1 MARQVIRLRTP
12 FHIRRATLVSVA
24 VLLAVCAACS
34 SATPTPHPT
43 ATPTAPPI
51 IDPTPLPPPEGT
63 LRVGVTGAAPHK
75 DMHLMLSEW
84 AALFGPGP
92 SHGRLMRFVL
102 DADGP
107 PTLEVKCD
115 LCESWGF
122 VDDLTAEFRLDPEAA
137 WQPAEGF
144 ASRPVTSQDVA
155 FSMNRLRTHGLS
167 HASLLDS
174 VESVEPVSED
184 VVRFNLRYPDP
195 DLPIKLASPYAV
207 ILAPDSLDGVDVR
220 TSGAPGAG
228 PWLYER
234 GRTGQVT
241 LNAWDG
247 HGTGTKVES
256 IVFHPASNPQLVTR
270 LLSQG
275 RVDLAQ
281 VSESEWPQLEAEG
294 FSSEVVHR
302 SGRGVLF
309 GLNSAQPP
317 FDDRE
322 VRRAVFLALSPHN
335 ALRET
340 FGIGSVSTGLPIADG
355 TWGIPQAEVDGVFG
369 DQAQARAVLGA
380 IGSQESVILLVA
392 NFGET
397 YVEHGRLLAEQ
408 LEDAGLDVTVEVLS
422 RAAYLR
428 RVWEERNFDA
438 FVGPVPPTDTPN
450 AFLLGLAH
458 SDGAL
463 NVTGGTTPLDAL
475 IEQQASELDDAA
487 RAEIARE
494 IQLEM
499 LSEALFF
506 MAAGAAERWA
516 SSDRVTGF
524 VPHMPMGAGDLW
536 AQTGVADSGAG

>member
-1 MARQVIRLRTP
+1 M
-12 FHIRRATLVSVA
+12 
-24 VLLAVCAACS
+24 
-34 SATPTPHPT
+34 
-43 ATPTAPPI
+43 
-51 IDPTPLPPPEGT
+51 
-63 LRVGVTGAAPHK
+63 RVGVTGAAPHK
-75 DMHLMLSEW
+75 DMHAMLSEW

-92 SHGRLMRFVL
+92 SHGRLMQFVL

-107 PTLEVKCD
+107 PTLEVECD
-115 LCESWGF
+115 LCESWEF
-122 VDDLTAEFRLDPEAA
+122 VDDLTAEFHLDPDAA

-155 FSMNRLRTHGLS
+155 FSMNRLRTPGLP
-167 HASLLDS
+167 HAALLDS

-195 DLPIKLASPYAV
+195 DLPVKLASPYTV

-234 GRTGQVT
+234 GGTGQVT

-247 HGTGTKVES
+247 HATGTKVES
-256 IVFHPASNPQLVTR
+256 IVFHPASNPRLVAR

-294 FSSEVVHR
+294 LSSDVVHR

-309 GLNSAQPP
+309 GLNAARPP
-317 FDDRE
+317 FDDRD
-322 VRRAVFLALSPHN
+322 VRRAAFLALSPPDT
-335 ALRET
+335 LRQT
-340 FGIGSVSTGLPIADG
+340 FGIGSVSTGLPLADG
-355 TWGIPQAEVDGVFG
+355 AWAIPPQEVDAVFG
-369 DQAQARAVLGA
+369 DPVQARSALDTAGLG
-380 IGSQESVILLVA
+380 ESITFIVA

-397 YVEHGRLLAEQ
+397 YVEHGRLVAEQ
-408 LEDAGLDVTVEVLS
+408 LEDAGLDVVVEVLS

-428 RVWEERNFDA
+428 RVWEERDFDA
-438 FVGPVPPTDTPN
+438 FVGPMPPTDTPN
-450 AFLLGLAH
+450 AFLLGLVH
-458 SDGAL
+458 SDGAF
-463 NVTGGTTPLDAL
+463 NVTGGAAALDSL
-475 IEQQASELDDAA
+475 IEQQAAELDGAA
-487 RAEIARE
+487 RAQLAQE
-494 IQLEM
+494 IQREM
-499 LSEALFF
+499 LSEAFFF

-516 SSDRVTGF
+516 FSDRVTGF

-536 AQTGVADSGAG
+536 AEVGIADGRAG

>member
-1 MARQVIRLRTP
+1 M
-12 FHIRRATLVSVA
+12 
-24 VLLAVCAACS
+24 
-34 SATPTPHPT
+34 
-43 ATPTAPPI
+43 
-51 IDPTPLPPPEGT
+51 
-63 LRVGVTGAAPHK
+63 GVTGAAPHK
-75 DMHLMLSEW
+75 DMHAMLSEW

-107 PTLEVKCD
+107 PTLEVECD
-115 LCESWGF
+115 LCESWRF
-122 VDDLTAEFRLDPEAA
+122 VDDLTVEFSLDSEAR

-155 FSMNRLRTHGLS
+155 FSMNRLRTPGMP
-167 HASLLDS
+167 HASLLDA

-207 ILAPDSLDGVDVR
+207 ILAPDSLDGVDVPR
-220 TSGAPGAG
+220 SGAPGAG

-247 HGTGTKVES
+247 HSTGTKVER
-256 IVFHPASNPQLVTR
+256 IVFHPASTPDLVTH
-270 LLSQG
+270 LLQQG

-281 VSESEWPQLEAEG
+281 VSESEWPALESEG
-294 FSSEVVHR
+294 FASEVVHR
-302 SGRGVLF
+302 SGRGVIF
-309 GLNSAQPP
+309 GLNSTRPP
-317 FDDRE
+317 FDDRD
-322 VRRAVFLALSPHN
+322 VRRAALLALSPHD
-335 ALRET
+335 ALRQAL
-340 FGIGSVSTGLPIADG
+340 GIGSVSMGLPLASSEWAIS
-355 TWGIPQAEVDGVFG
+355 QAEVDGVFG

-380 IGSQESVILLVA
+380 VGSQGSIVLIVA

-408 LEDAGLDVTVEVLS
+408 LEGAGLDVVVEVLS

-428 RVWEERNFDA
+428 RVWEERDFDA
-438 FVGPVPPTDTPN
+438 FVGPMPPTDTPN
-450 AFLLGLAH
+450 AFLLGLVH
-458 SDGAL
+458 SEGAF
-463 NVTGGTTPLDAL
+463 NVTGGTSALDAL
-475 IEQQASELDDAA
+475 IEQQSAELDDAA
-487 RAEIARE
+487 RVELARE
-494 IQLEM
+494 IQREM

-516 SSDRVTGF
+516 FSDRVTGF
-524 VPHMPMGAGDLW
+524 VPHMPMGSGDLW
-536 AQTGVADSGAG
+536 VDVGVAEDEAG

>member
-1 MARQVIRLRTP
+1 MARQAIRLHIP
-12 FHIRRATLVSVA
+12 LHIRSATLVAAA

-34 SATPTPHPT
+34 SATPTPDPT
-43 ATPTAPPI
+43 ATPTAPSI
-51 IDPTPLPPPEGT
+51 IDPTPLPLPEGT

-75 DMHLMLSEW
+75 DMHAMLSEW

-102 DADGP
+102 EADGP
-107 PTLEVKCD
+107 PTLEVECD

-144 ASRPVTSQDVA
+144 ESRPVTSQDVV
-155 FSMNRLRTHGLS
+155 FSMDRLRMYRLS

-174 VESVEPVSED
+174 VESVEPASED

-247 HGTGTKVES
+247 HATGTKVES
-256 IVFHPASNPQLVTR
+256 IVFHPASNPSLVTR

-309 GLNSAQPP
+309 GLNSARPP
-317 FDDRE
+317 FDDRD
-322 VRRAVFLALSPHN
+322 VRRAAFLALSPHD

-340 FGIGSVSTGLPIADG
+340 FGIGSVSTGLPLADG
-355 TWGIPQAEVDGVFG
+355 TWGIPQAEVDGVLG
-369 DQAQARAVLGA
+369 DPARAQPALDAAVLR
-380 IGSQESVILLVA
+380 ESITVIVA

-397 YVEHGRLLAEQ
+397 HVEHGRLLAEQ
-408 LEDAGLDVTVEVLS
+408 LEDAGFDVTVEVLS

-428 RVWEERNFDA
+428 RVWEERDFDA
-438 FVGPVPPTDTPN
+438 FVGPMPPTDTPN
-450 AFLLGLAH
+450 AFLLGLVH
-458 SDGAL
+458 SDGAF
-463 NVTGGTTPLDAL
+463 NVTGGTTALDAL
-475 IEQQASELDDAA
+475 IDQQASELDDAA
-487 RAEIARE
+487 RAELARE
-494 IQLEM
+494 IQREM
-499 LSEALFF
+499 LSEALFL

-516 SSDRVTGF
+516 FSDRVTGF

-536 AQTGVADSGAG
+536 ARTGVADKGAG

>member
-1 MARQVIRLRTP
+1 
-12 FHIRRATLVSVA
+12 
-24 VLLAVCAACS
+24 
-34 SATPTPHPT
+34 
-43 ATPTAPPI
+43 
-51 IDPTPLPPPEGT
+51 
-63 LRVGVTGAAPHK
+63 
-75 DMHLMLSEW
+75 MLSEW

-92 SHGRLMRFVL
+92 SHGRLMQFVL

-107 PTLEVKCD
+107 PTLEVECD

-122 VDDLTAEFRLDPEAA
+122 VNDLTAEFHLDPDAA

-155 FSMNRLRTHGLS
+155 FSMNRLRTPNLP

-247 HGTGTKVES
+247 HATGTKVER

-270 LLSQG
+270 LLRQG

-281 VSESEWPQLEAEG
+281 VSELEWLTLQEEG
-294 FSSEVVHR
+294 LSSEVVLR

-309 GLNSAQPP
+309 GLNAARPP
-317 FDDRE
+317 FDDRD
-322 VRRAVFLALSPHN
+322 VRRATLLALSPYDV
-335 ALRET
+335 LRQT
-340 FGIGSVSTGLPIADG
+340 FSIGSVSTGLPLADG
-355 TWGIPQAEVDGVFG
+355 DWAISQAEVDAVFG
-369 DQAQARAVLGA
+369 DPARARSALDAAGLK
-380 IGSQESVILLVA
+380 ESITLIVA

-408 LEDAGLDVTVEVLS
+408 LKDAGLDVTVEVLS

-428 RVWEERNFDA
+428 RVWEERDFDA
-438 FVGPVPPTDTPN
+438 FVGPMPPTDTPN
-450 AFLLGLAH
+450 AFLLGLVH
-458 SDGAL
+458 SDGAF
-463 NVTGGTTPLDAL
+463 NVTGGTTALDVL
-475 IEQQASELDDAA
+475 IEQQASELDDAT
-487 RAEIARE
+487 RAELARE
-494 IQLEM
+494 IQLQM

-506 MAAGAAERWA
+506 MAASAAERWA
-516 SSDRVTGF
+516 FSDRVTGF
-524 VPHMPMGAGDLW
+524 VPQMPMGGGDLW
-536 AQTGVADSGAG
+536 AEVGIADGGPG

>member
-1 MARQVIRLRTP
+1 MPLNIRS
-12 FHIRRATLVSVA
+12 ATLVSA
-24 VLLAVCAACS
+24 AALLAVCAACS
-34 SATPTPHPT
+34 SATPTPDPT
-43 ATPTAPPI
+43 ATPTAPPT
-51 IDPTPLPPPEGT
+51 IDPSPLPPPDGT

-75 DMHLMLSEW
+75 DMHAMLSEW
-84 AALFGPGP
+84 ATLFGPGP

-107 PTLEVKCD
+107 PTLEVECD
-115 LCESWGF
+115 LCKSWGF
-122 VDDLTAEFRLDPEAA
+122 VDDLTAEFRLGPEAV

-144 ASRPVTSQDVA
+144 VSRPVTSQDVA
-155 FSMNRLRTHGLS
+155 FSMNRLRTHGLP

-207 ILAPDSLDGVDVR
+207 ILTPDSLDGVDIR

-228 PWLYER
+228 PWLYQR

-241 LNAWDG
+241 LSAWDG
-247 HGTGTKVES
+247 HTTGTKVES
-256 IVFHPASNPQLVTR
+256 IVFHPASNPGLVTR

-281 VSESEWPQLEAEG
+281 VSESEWPQLEAQG
-294 FSSEVVHR
+294 FSSDVVHR

-317 FDDRE
+317 FDNRD
-322 VRRAVFLALSPHN
+322 VRSAAFLALSPHD
-335 ALRET
+335 ALREI
-340 FGIGSVSTGLPIADG
+340 FGIGSVSTGLPLADG
-355 TWGIPQAEVDGVFG
+355 TWAVPPQEVDAVFG
-369 DQAQARAVLGA
+369 NQAQARAVLGA
-380 IGSQESVILLVA
+380 VGSQESVTLIVA

-397 YVEHGRLLAEQ
+397 HVEHGRLLAEQ
-408 LEDAGLDVTVEVLS
+408 LEDAGFDVTVEVLS

-428 RVWEERNFDA
+428 RVWEERDFDA

-450 AFLLGLAH
+450 AFLLGLVH
-458 SDGAL
+458 SDGAF
-463 NVTGGTTPLDAL
+463 NVTGGTTALDAL
-475 IEQQASELDDAA
+475 IEQQASELDGAT
-487 RAEIARE
+487 RAELARE
-494 IQLEM
+494 IQLEI

-516 SSDRVTGF
+516 FSDRVTGF

-536 AQTGVADSGAG
+536 AQVGVADSEAG

>member
-1 MARQVIRLRTP
+1 MARQAIRLHIP
-12 FHIRRATLVSVA
+12 LHIRSATLVAAA

-34 SATPTPHPT
+34 SATPTPDPT
-43 ATPTAPPI
+43 ATPTAPSI
-51 IDPTPLPPPEGT
+51 IDPTPLPLPEGT

-75 DMHLMLSEW
+75 DMHAMLSEW

-102 DADGP
+102 EADDP
-107 PTLEVKCD
+107 PTLEVECD

-144 ASRPVTSQDVA
+144 ESRPVTSQDVV
-155 FSMNRLRTHGLS
+155 FSMDRLRMYRLS

-207 ILAPDSLDGVDVR
+207 IFTPDSLNGVDVR

-247 HGTGTKVES
+247 HATGTKVES
-256 IVFHPASNPQLVTR
+256 IVFHPASNPSLVTR

-309 GLNSAQPP
+309 GLNSARPP
-317 FDDRE
+317 FDDRD
-322 VRRAVFLALSPHN
+322 VRRAAFLALSPHD

-340 FGIGSVSTGLPIADG
+340 FGIGSVSTGLPLADG
-355 TWGIPQAEVDGVFG
+355 TWGIPQAEVDGVLG
-369 DQAQARAVLGA
+369 DPARAQPALDAAGLR
-380 IGSQESVILLVA
+380 ESITLIVA

-397 YVEHGRLLAEQ
+397 HVEHGRLLAEQ
-408 LEDAGLDVTVEVLS
+408 LEDAGFDVTVEVLS

-428 RVWEERNFDA
+428 RVWEDRDFDA
-438 FVGPVPPTDTPN
+438 FVGPMPPTDTPN
-450 AFLLGLAH
+450 AFLLGLVH
-458 SDGAL
+458 SDGAF
-463 NVTGGTTPLDAL
+463 NVTGGTTALDAL
-475 IEQQASELDDAA
+475 IDQQASELDDAA
-487 RAEIARE
+487 RAELARE
-494 IQLEM
+494 IQREM
-499 LSEALFF
+499 LSEALFL

-516 SSDRVTGF
+516 FSDRVTGF

-536 AQTGVADSGAG
+536 TRTGVADKGAG

>member
-1 MARQVIRLRTP
+1 M
-12 FHIRRATLVSVA
+12 
-24 VLLAVCAACS
+24 
-34 SATPTPHPT
+34 
-43 ATPTAPPI
+43 
-51 IDPTPLPPPEGT
+51 
-63 LRVGVTGAAPHK
+63 GVTGAAPHK
-75 DMHLMLSEW
+75 DMHAMLSEW

-102 DADGP
+102 DAGEP
-107 PTLEVKCD
+107 PTLEVECD
-115 LCESWGF
+115 LCESWEF

-144 ASRPVTSQDVA
+144 ALRPVTSQDVA
-155 FSMNRLRTHGLS
+155 FSMNRLRMPGLP

-174 VESVEPVSED
+174 VESVEPVSGD

-195 DLPIKLASPYAV
+195 DLSIKLASPYAV

-247 HGTGTKVES
+247 HATGTKVES
-256 IVFHPASNPQLVTR
+256 IVFHPASNPRLVTR

-294 FSSEVVHR
+294 FSSDVVHR
-302 SGRGVLF
+302 SSRGVLF
-309 GLNSAQPP
+309 GLNSARPP
-317 FDDRE
+317 FNDRD
-322 VRRAVFLALSPHN
+322 VRRAAFLALSPHD

-340 FGIGSVSTGLPIADG
+340 LGIGSVSTGLPLAGSD
-355 TWGIPQAEVDGVFG
+355 WAIPQAEVDGVFG
-369 DQAQARAVLGA
+369 DPAPARLTLDAV
-380 IGSQESVILLVA
+380 GSQESITLIVA

-408 LEDAGLDVTVEVLS
+408 LEDSGLDVTVEVLS

-428 RVWEERNFDA
+428 RVWEERDFDA
-438 FVGPVPPTDTPN
+438 FVGPMPPTDMPN
-450 AFLLGLAH
+450 AFLLGLVH
-458 SDGAL
+458 SDGAF
-463 NVTGGTTPLDAL
+463 NVTGGTAPLDAL
-475 IEQQASELDDAA
+475 IERQASELDDAT
-487 RAEIARE
+487 RAELARE

-516 SSDRVTGF
+516 FSDRVTGF
-524 VPHMPMGAGDLW
+524 APHMPMGAGDLW
-536 AQTGVADSGAG
+536 AQVGVVDEGTG

>member
-1 MARQVIRLRTP
+1 MA
-12 FHIRRATLVSVA
+12 VA

-34 SATPTPHPT
+34 SATPTPGPP

-63 LRVGVTGAAPHK
+63 LRVGITGAAPHK
-75 DMHLMLSEW
+75 DMHAMLSEW

-102 DADGP
+102 EADNP
-107 PTLEVKCD
+107 PTLEVECD

-144 ASRPVTSQDVA
+144 ESRPVTSQDVV
-155 FSMNRLRTHGLS
+155 FSMDRLRMYRLS

-174 VESVEPVSED
+174 VESVEPASED

-247 HGTGTKVES
+247 HATGTKVES

-309 GLNSAQPP
+309 GLNSARPP
-317 FDDRE
+317 FDDRD
-322 VRRAVFLALSPHN
+322 VRRAAFLALSPHD

-340 FGIGSVSTGLPIADG
+340 FGIGSVSTGLPLADG
-355 TWGIPQAEVDGVFG
+355 TWGIPQAEVDGVLG
-369 DQAQARAVLGA
+369 DPARAQPALDAAVLR
-380 IGSQESVILLVA
+380 ESITVIVA

-397 YVEHGRLLAEQ
+397 HVEHGRLLAEQ
-408 LEDAGLDVTVEVLS
+408 LEDAGFDVTVEVLS

-428 RVWEERNFDA
+428 RVWEERDFDA
-438 FVGPVPPTDTPN
+438 FVGPMPPTDTPN
-450 AFLLGLAH
+450 AFLLGLVH
-458 SDGAL
+458 SDGAF
-463 NVTGGTTPLDAL
+463 NVTGGTTALDAL
-475 IEQQASELDDAA
+475 IDQQASELDDAA
-487 RAEIARE
+487 RAELARE
-494 IQLEM
+494 IQREM
-499 LSEALFF
+499 LSEALFL

-516 SSDRVTGF
+516 FSDRVTGF

-536 AQTGVADSGAG
+536 TRTGVADKGAG

>member
-1 MARQVIRLRTP
+1 M
-12 FHIRRATLVSVA
+12 
-24 VLLAVCAACS
+24 
-34 SATPTPHPT
+34 
-43 ATPTAPPI
+43 
-51 IDPTPLPPPEGT
+51 
-63 LRVGVTGAAPHK
+63 RVGVTGAAPHK
-75 DMHLMLSEW
+75 DMHAMLSEW

-92 SHGRLMRFVL
+92 SHGRLMRFAL
-102 DADGP
+102 DDDDPA
-107 PTLEVKCD
+107 TLEVECD
-115 LCESWGF
+115 LCASWEF
-122 VDDLTAEFRLDPEAA
+122 VDGLTAEFRLDPDAA

-155 FSMNRLRTHGLS
+155 FSMNRLRTPGLP

-195 DLPIKLASPYAV
+195 DLPIRLASPYAV

-247 HGTGTKVES
+247 HTTGTKVES
-256 IVFHPASNPQLVTR
+256 IVFHPASNPQVVTR

-281 VSESEWPQLEAEG
+281 VSESEWPDLEMQG

-309 GLNSAQPP
+309 GLNSARPP
-317 FDDRE
+317 FDDRD
-322 VRRAVFLALSPHN
+322 VRRAMFLALSPHD
-335 ALRET
+335 ALRQT
-340 FGIGSVSTGLPIADG
+340 FGIGSVSTGLPLADG
-355 TWGIPQAEVDGVFG
+355 DWAISQAEVDAVFG
-369 DQAQARAVLGA
+369 DPAQARAVLGA
-380 IGSQESVILLVA
+380 AGLGEPSTLIVA

-408 LEDAGLDVTVEVLS
+408 LEDAGLVVTVEVLS

-428 RVWEERNFDA
+428 RVWEERDFDA
-438 FVGPVPPTDTPN
+438 FVGPMPPTDTPN
-450 AFLLGLAH
+450 AFLLGLVH
-458 SDGAL
+458 SDGAF
-463 NVTGGTTPLDAL
+463 NVTGGTPALDAL
-475 IEQQASELDDAA
+475 IEQQASELDGAA
-487 RAEIARE
+487 RAQLARE
-494 IQLEM
+494 IQREM

-516 SSDRVTGF
+516 FSDRVTGF
-524 VPHMPMGAGDLW
+524 VPHIPMGSGDLW
-536 AQTGVADSGAG
+536 AQVGVVDEGTG

>member
-1 MARQVIRLRTP
+1 
-12 FHIRRATLVSVA
+12 
-24 VLLAVCAACS
+24 
-34 SATPTPHPT
+34 
-43 ATPTAPPI
+43 
-51 IDPTPLPPPEGT
+51 
-63 LRVGVTGAAPHK
+63 VGVTGAAPHK
-75 DMHLMLSEW
+75 DMHAMLSEW

-107 PTLEVKCD
+107 PTLEVECD
-115 LCESWGF
+115 LCESWRF
-122 VDDLTAEFRLDPEAA
+122 VDDLTAEFRLDPEAR

-144 ASRPVTSQDVA
+144 ESRLVTSQDVA
-155 FSMNRLRTHGLS
+155 FSMNRLRMPGLP
-167 HASLLDS
+167 HASLLDA
-174 VESVEPVSED
+174 VESIEPVSED
-184 VVRFNLRYPDP
+184 VVRFNLHYPDP

-220 TSGAPGAG
+220 VSGAPGAG

-247 HGTGTKVES
+247 HSTGTKVEH
-256 IVFHPASNPQLVTR
+256 IVFHPASTPDLVTR
-270 LLSQG
+270 LLQQG

-281 VSESEWPQLEAEG
+281 VHESEWQELEVEG

-309 GLNSAQPP
+309 GLNSARPP
-317 FDDRE
+317 FDDRD
-322 VRRAVFLALSPHN
+322 VRRAAFLALSPHD

-340 FGIGSVSTGLPIADG
+340 FGIGSVSTGLPLANEAW
-355 TWGIPQAEVDGVFG
+355 TIPLAEVNGVFD

-380 IGSQESVILLVA
+380 VGSQMSITLIVA

-397 YVEHGRLLAEQ
+397 HVEHGRLLAEQ
-408 LEDAGLDVTVEVLS
+408 LEDAGLGVTVEVLS

-428 RVWEERNFDA
+428 RVWKERDFDA
-438 FVGPVPPTDTPN
+438 FVGPMPPTDTPN
-450 AFLLGLAH
+450 AFLLGLVH
-458 SDGAL
+458 SDGAF
-463 NVTGGTTPLDAL
+463 NVTGGIMGLDVL
-475 IEQQASELDDAA
+475 IEQQAAELEGAT
-487 RAEIARE
+487 RAELARE

-506 MAAGAAERWA
+506 IAAGAAERWA
-516 SSDRVTGF
+516 FSDRVTGF
-524 VPHMPMGAGDLW
+524 VLQMPMGAGDLW
-536 AQTGVADSGAG
+536 AVVGVADDGAG

>member
-1 MARQVIRLRTP
+1 M
-12 FHIRRATLVSVA
+12 
-24 VLLAVCAACS
+24 
-34 SATPTPHPT
+34 
-43 ATPTAPPI
+43 
-51 IDPTPLPPPEGT
+51 
-63 LRVGVTGAAPHK
+63 GVTGAAPHK
-75 DMHLMLSEW
+75 DMHAMLSEW

-102 DADGP
+102 NAGEQ
-107 PTLEVKCD
+107 PTLEVECD
-115 LCESWGF
+115 LCASWGF
-122 VDDLTAEFRLDPEAA
+122 LDDLTVEFRLDPEAR
-137 WQPAEGF
+137 WQPAESFG
-144 ASRPVTSQDVA
+144 SRPVTSQDVV
-155 FSMNRLRTHGLS
+155 FSMNRLRTPGLP

-234 GRTGQVT
+234 GGTGQVT

-247 HGTGTKVES
+247 HATGTKIES

-270 LLSQG
+270 LLRQG

-281 VSESEWPQLEAEG
+281 VSESEWPTLQEEG
-294 FSSEVVHR
+294 FSSEVVLR

-309 GLNSAQPP
+309 GLNSARPP
-317 FDDRE
+317 FDDRD
-322 VRRAVFLALSPHN
+322 VRRAAFLALSPHD
-335 ALRET
+335 ALLRT
-340 FGIGSVSTGLPIADG
+340 FGIGSVSTGLPLADG
-355 TWGIPQAEVDGVFG
+355 TWAVPPQEVDAVFG
-369 DQAQARAVLGA
+369 DPARAALDAAGLG
-380 IGSQESVILLVA
+380 ESITLIVA

-408 LEDAGLDVTVEVLS
+408 LEGSGLEVTVEVLS

-428 RVWEERNFDA
+428 RVWEERDFDA
-438 FVGPVPPTDTPN
+438 FVGPMPPTDTPN
-450 AFLLGLAH
+450 AFLLGLVH
-458 SDGAL
+458 SDGAF
-463 NVTGGTTPLDAL
+463 NVTGGATALDAL
-475 IEQQASELDDAA
+475 IEQQASELDGAA
-487 RAEIARE
+487 RAELARE

-516 SSDRVTGF
+516 FSDRVTGF

-536 AQTGVADSGAG
+536 AEIGIADGGAG

>member
-1 MARQVIRLRTP
+1 
-12 FHIRRATLVSVA
+12 
-24 VLLAVCAACS
+24 
-34 SATPTPHPT
+34 
-43 ATPTAPPI
+43 
-51 IDPTPLPPPEGT
+51 
-63 LRVGVTGAAPHK
+63 
-75 DMHLMLSEW
+75 MLSEW

-107 PTLEVKCD
+107 PTLEVACS
-115 LCESWGF
+115 LCASWGF

-144 ASRPVTSQDVA
+144 GSRPVTSQDVA
-155 FSMNRLRTHGLS
+155 FSMNRLRMPGLP

-195 DLPIKLASPYAV
+195 DLPIILASPYAV

-220 TSGAPGAG
+220 TSGASGAG

-247 HGTGTKVES
+247 HAVGTKVES
-256 IVFHPASNPQLVTR
+256 VVFHPASNRQLVTR

-294 FSSEVVHR
+294 FSSDVVHR

-317 FDDRE
+317 FDDRD
-322 VRRAVFLALSPHN
+322 VRRAVFLALAPRD
-335 ALRET
+335 ALRQT
-340 FGIGSVSTGLPIADG
+340 FGIGSVSTGLPLADG
-355 TWGIPQAEVDGVFG
+355 TWTVPPQEVDAVFG
-369 DQAQARAVLGA
+369 DPAQARAALDAAGLG
-380 IGSQESVILLVA
+380 ESITLIVA

-397 YVEHGRLLAEQ
+397 HVEHGRLLAEQ
-408 LEDAGLDVTVEVLS
+408 LEDSGLDVAVEVLS

-428 RVWEERNFDA
+428 RVWEERDFDA
-438 FVGPVPPTDTPN
+438 FVGPMPPTDTPN
-450 AFLLGLAH
+450 AFLLGLVH
-458 SDGAL
+458 SDGAF
-463 NVTGGTTPLDAL
+463 NVTGGAAALDAL
-475 IEQQASELDDAA
+475 IEQQASELDGAT
-487 RAEIARE
+487 RAELARE

-516 SSDRVTGF
+516 FSDRVTGF

-536 AQTGVADSGAG
+536 ARLGVVDSGSG